1 MYIWQRE
8 DWPQFRW
15 NKDSVNVRLSS
26 VCYAQGR
33 LAGKLGAL
41 GFYVSSNATL
51 NAMADDVVASSEI
64 EGVVL
69 NREEVRSSVARHLG
83 LETEGLPVASHY
95 IEGIVEVMMDA
106 VRNAADTL
114 TAERLFGWH
123 AALFP
128 TGRSGAWKIVV
139 ADWRQSTEAMQVV
152 SGPMGKERVH
162 FQAPDS
168 KDVPRLM
175 DDFLRWVNGDQQLDP
190 VIKAAIAHLWFVTIH
205 PFEDGNGRLTRTITD
220 MLMTRA
226 DQMPHRFYSVSAE
239 ILQRRNQYYDVLEST
254 QNGNMDITDWLMW
267 FLDTVGRAIENADGK
282 VSAIMDKTRFWDA
295 NEQMEMNDRQRKLV
309 NRLLDGFEG
318 KLTTGKWAKI
328 AKCSSDTALRDIQD
342 LIQKGILRKS
352 DAGGRSTNYELIV
365 KDVANDREGCQTS
378 PFTYI

>member
-15 NKDSVNVRLSS
+15 NKDYVNVRLSS
-26 VCYAQGR
+26 VRYAQGR
-33 LAGKLGAL
+33 LAGKLGAM
-41 GFYVSSNATL
+41 GFHISSNAML

-106 VRNAADTL
+106 VRNAAEPL

-152 SGPMGKERVH
+152 SGPMGKEKVH

-168 KDVPRLM
+168 KDVPHLM
-175 DDFLRWVNGDQQLDP
+175 DDFLRWVNDDQQLDL

-267 FLDTVGRAIENADGK
+267 FLDTVERAIDFADGK
-282 VSAIMDKTRFWDA
+282 VSAIIDKTRFWDA

-328 AKCSSDTALRDIQD
+328 AKCSPDTALRDIQD
-342 LIQKGILRKS
+342 LIQKGVLRKN
-352 DAGGRSTNYELIV
+352 DAGGRSTSYELII
-365 KDVANDREGCQTS
+365 KDVANDRDR
-378 PFTYI
+378 I

>member
-328 AKCSSDTALRDIQD
+328 AKCSPDTALRDIQD
-342 LIQKGILRKS
+342 LIQKGVLRKN
-352 DAGGRSTNYELIV
+352 DAGGRSTSYELII
-365 KDVANDREGCQTS
+365 KGVANNTKK
-378 PFTYI
+378 Y

>member
-15 NKDSVNVRLSS
+15 NKDYVNVRLSS
-26 VCYAQGR
+26 VRYAQGS
-33 LAGKLGAL
+33 LAGKLGAM
-41 GFYVSSNATL
+41 GFHISSNAML

-95 IEGIVEVMMDA
+95 IEGVVEVMMDA
-106 VRNAADTL
+106 VRNVAEPL

-152 SGPMGKERVH
+152 SGPMGKEKVH

-175 DDFLRWVNGDQQLDP
+175 DDFLRWVNDDQQLDL

-267 FLDTVGRAIENADGK
+267 FLDTVERAIENADGK

-328 AKCSSDTALRDIQD
+328 AKCSPDTALRDIQD
-342 LIQKGILRKS
+342 LIQKGVLRKN
-352 DAGGRSTNYELIV
+352 DAGGRSTSYELII
-365 KDVANDREGCQTS
+365 KDIANDREG
-378 PFTYI
+378 I

>member
-15 NKDSVNVRLSS
+15 NKDYVNVRLSS
-26 VCYAQGR
+26 VRYAQGR
-33 LAGKLGAL
+33 LAGKLGAM
-41 GFYVSSNATL
+41 GFHISSNAML
-51 NAMADDVVASSEI
+51 NAMADDVIASSEI

-83 LETEGLPVASHY
+83 LETAGLPVANHY

-106 VRNAADTL
+106 VRNAVEPL

-139 ADWRQSTEAMQVV
+139 ADWRQSTEAIQVV

-175 DDFLRWVNGDQQLDP
+175 DDFLRWVNDDQQLDP

-267 FLDTVGRAIENADGK
+267 FLDTVERAIENADGK

-318 KLTTGKWAKI
+318 KLTTSKWAKI
-328 AKCSSDTALRDIQD
+328 AKCSPDTALRDIQD
-342 LIQKGILRKS
+342 LIQKGVLRKN
-352 DAGGRSTNYELIV
+352 DAGGRSTSYELITEPM
-365 KDVANDREGCQTS
+365 KET
-378 PFTYI
+378 P